1 MTESIAAQTR
11 TPRDSHIVELAEIQ
25 PASMSA
31 DARTIL
37 DHDRHMTTV
46 QQERFPDG
54 ISLDV
59 LHANIDGGLYTREV
73 MLRRKSDGIPVL
85 YAVLDV
91 SCDLLPAPLV
101 DQLKAAEQPFGQI
114 LIDSGIERRIEVQRF
129 VTAATLPA
137 FAGLTGD
144 DRETVVGREII
155 IYCDDQ
161 PAINVLELLVN
172 EP

>member
-1 MTESIAAQTR
+1 
-11 TPRDSHIVELAEIQ
+11 
-25 PASMSA
+25 MSA

-114 LIDSGIERRIEVQRF
+114 LIDPDCRW
-129 VTAATLPA
+129 
-137 FAGLTGD
+137 
-144 DRETVVGREII
+144 
-155 IYCDDQ
+155 
-161 PAINVLELLVN
+161 
-172 EP
+172 